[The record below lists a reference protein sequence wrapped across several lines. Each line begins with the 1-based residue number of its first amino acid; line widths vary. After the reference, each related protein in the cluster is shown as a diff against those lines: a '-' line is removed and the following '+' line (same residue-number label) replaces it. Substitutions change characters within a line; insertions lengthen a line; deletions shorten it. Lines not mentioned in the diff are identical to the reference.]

1 MLKNIEKSL
10 LFYYSFL
17 SVFIV
22 LSVFFT
28 VRVKMAEFDLQR
40 LCRNVIHSNGVS
52 IESLPKILQKDFQY
66 ECCCSNNLLSSYRN
80 DHLECAKAYNLSKR
94 AIQKSSILRLSLID
108 GKIDWLE
115 WSRENGAL
123 WTFRVKLKL
132 YDCEDVLCLEYAAAN
147 GAYDTHEDY
156 SDFEEDSTDDEE
168 SDDEESDDEESDDEE
183 SEDEESDSSSS
194 PSYYRGSYRREEYSD
209 DYSTDSDA
217 DSSLS
222 WFTES
227 EDDESD
233 AVLDTDEEW
242 SDDDKDDVN
251 KLINVIRSKLPETN
265 EKEREDE
272 LKIVKVCVEY
282 FDTKESL
289 VKYLKKIM

>member
-1 MLKNIEKSL
+1 M
-10 LFYYSFL
+10 
-17 SVFIV
+17 
-22 LSVFFT
+22 T
-28 VRVKMAEFDLQR
+28 EFDLQR

-94 AIQKSSILRLSLID
+94 AIHVSPILRLSLID

-123 WTFRVKLKL
+123 WTRRVKPTL
-132 YDCEDVLCLEYAAAN
+132 DACEDCQCLEYAAAN
-147 GAYDTHEDY
+147 GAYDTDEEY
-156 SDFEEDSTDDEE
+156 SNYEEDSTD
-168 SDDEESDDEESDDEE
+168 EE
-183 SEDEESDSSSS
+183 SEEEESEEEESYDSSS
-194 PSYYRGSYRREEYSD
+194 
-209 DYSTDSDA
+209 DSDV
-217 DSSLS
+217 DSLS

-251 KLINVIRSKLPETN
+251 KFINVVRSKLPEVN

-289 VKYLKKIM
+289 FKYLKKIM

>member
-1 MLKNIEKSL
+1 VFL
-10 LFYYSFL
+10 L
-17 SVFIV
+17 

-52 IESLPKILQKDFQY
+52 IESLPKVLQKDFEY
-66 ECCCSNNLLSSYRN
+66 ECCCSNNLLLSYQN

-94 AIQKSSILRLSLID
+94 AILESSILRLSLID

-123 WTFRVKLKL
+123 WTRRVKPKL
-132 YDCEDVLCLEYAAAN
+132 YDCKDVLCLEYAAAN
-147 GAYDTHEDY
+147 GAYDTD
-156 SDFEEDSTDDEE
+156 
-168 SDDEESDDEESDDEE
+168 
-183 SEDEESDSSSS
+183 
-194 PSYYRGSYRREEYSD
+194 EEYSD
-209 DYSTDSDA
+209 YEEDSSDEDP
-217 DSSLS
+217 DSYYLDSSDEEESDEDSLS

-227 EDDESD
+227 DDDESD

-242 SDDDKDDVN
+242 SDVDKDDVN
-251 KLINVIRSKLPETN
+251 KLINVIRSKLPEVN

-289 VKYLKKIM
+289 VKYFKKIM

>member
-1 MLKNIEKSL
+1 
-10 LFYYSFL
+10 
-17 SVFIV
+17 
-22 LSVFFT
+22 
-28 VRVKMAEFDLQR
+28 MAEFDLQR

-66 ECCCSNNLLSSYRN
+66 ECCCSNNLRSAYRN

-94 AIQKSSILRLSLID
+94 AIQKSFISRLSVID
-108 GKIDWLE
+108 GKIEWLE

-123 WTFRVKLKL
+123 WTWRVKSKL
-132 YDCEDVLCLEYAAAN
+132 YECEHVLCLEYAAAN
-147 GAYDTHEDY
+147 GAYETHEDY
-156 SDFEEDSTDDEE
+156 SDFEEDSTDEE

-183 SEDEESDSSSS
+183 SDDEDSDSSSS
-194 PSYYRGSYRREEYSD
+194 PSYYRGSYRREVYSD

-227 EDDESD
+227 EDDELD

-242 SDDDKDDVN
+242 SDDDDDDVN
-251 KLINVIRSKLPETN
+251 ELIESVRSKLPEAN
-265 EKEREDE
+265 EKEIENE

-289 VKYLKKIM
+289 FKYLKDIM